1 MIKVSGSTI
10 IVLNEKATLEDKIDL
25 ENTIDAL
32 IAEGFKKIYLDLG
45 QTLHLPSELMGL
57 LMWKKKVLNEGN
69 IDIVIS
75 RISSTLKTVFETA
88 HLIDFFEINNET
100 LVV

>member
-10 IVLNEKATLEDKIDL
+10 IVINEKATLEDKLDL

-32 IAEGFKKIYLDLG
+32 IAEGFNRIYLDLG

-57 LMWKKKVLNEGN
+57 LMWKKKVLNEDN

-88 HLIDFFEINNET
+88 HLIDFFEINNDT